1 MKCRM
6 NKNKFEILKFGQLET
21 GDYFLLE
28 RNINSVR
35 SCIFQ
40 KVDQNNSIAIL
51 NLHDEAKFEIGEEY
65 YSEYDF
71 ECLRIPD
78 SCFV

>member
-1 MKCRM
+1 M

-28 RNINSVR
+28 RCINTER

-51 NLHDEAKFEIGEEY
+51 NLNDEKKFEIGELY
-65 YSEYDF
+65 HSEYDF